1 MAGDKK
7 IGIRMKKARLDA
19 GLLVIKLWLGR
30 SVDSDISIRLFRRR
44 TLTIGNTRW
53 SYLNDDAINPTGCV
67 QVFNEYSTDL
77 TINKRTFVNAYIY
90 GPMREAQNLVPQPL
104 CYWYGYIAQV
114 RYFGWI
120 VLGSRDLVRSL
131 L

>member
-53 SYLNDDAINPTGCV
+53 SYLNDAINPTVSGDEATSAER
-67 QVFNEYSTDL
+67 QAAHSTD
-77 TINKRTFVNAYIY
+77 
-90 GPMREAQNLVPQPL
+90 PQLKIPRPRYRRPPL
-104 CYWYGYIAQV
+104 LQ
-114 RYFGWI
+114 
-120 VLGSRDLVRSL
+120 
-131 L
+131 